1 MEYQKII
8 NLLDN
13 TSNQLSNFRTKYQI
27 GINDQSRGVYNT
39 NSDIRFKT
47 TMLKSSLSD
56 YSDTQILVK
65 RTITITGAGDDAA
78 AEQADERSKGVIY
91 KNCAP
96 LIAKVK

>member
-1 MEYQKII
+1 MEYQRII

-13 TSNQLSNFRTKYQI
+13 TSNQLSNFRTKYEI

-56 YSDTQILVK
+56 YSDT
-65 RTITITGAGDDAA
+65 
-78 AEQADERSKGVIY
+78 
-91 KNCAP
+91 
-96 LIAKVK
+96 